1 MILGVSLLNPSF
13 TYALV
18 EEKEPEQDK
27 LQNIVVNPL
36 LSSSLSSK
44 PSYSLLDPNPSL
56 IDENGN
62 LVNDI
67 SKAASLTTYRD
78 GTIADGVSKLILI
91 INSNNT
97 LQFSINGTKAHNLA
111 NGALNSLNQSSNI
124 KNNLSSTAII
134 NPQTISNGKSVV
146 AAVIHLQII

>member
-1 MILGVSLLNPSF
+1 VSLLNPSF

-67 SKAASLTTYRD
+67 SKAASLTTYH
-78 GTIADGVSKLILI
+78 KF
-91 INSNNT
+91 
-97 LQFSINGTKAHNLA
+97 Q
-111 NGALNSLNQSSNI
+111 QY
-124 KNNLSSTAII
+124 TAIF
-134 NPQTISNGKSVV
+134 N
-146 AAVIHLQII
+146 